1 MNSKRERHKIIKEI
15 VGNGKV
21 SSQEEL
27 AAILENKG
35 IQVAQATLSRD
46 IRDLGITKR
55 HDSGGYF
62 YSLPGLALRP
72 SGRRVPDTFGSV
84 SSLEFTG
91 PLAVLKTM
99 PGHANMIAA
108 VIDANSLPEV
118 SGTIAGDDTILLAM
132 REGVSRE
139 DLVGSL
145 EGLFP
150 GLESK
155 RLN

>member
-27 AAILENKG
+27 AEILENKG

>member
-1 MNSKRERHKIIKEI
+1 MR
-15 VGNGKV
+15 
-21 SSQEEL
+21 
-27 AAILENKG
+27 
-35 IQVAQATLSRD
+35 

-139 DLVGSL
+139 ELVGSL

>member
-1 MNSKRERHKIIKEI
+1 VNSKRERHKIIKEI
-15 VGNGKV
+15 VENGKV

-27 AAILENKG
+27 AEILENKG

-55 HDSGGYF
+55 HDDGGYY
-62 YSLPGLALRP
+62 YSLPGLAFRP
-72 SGRRVPDTFGSV
+72 SGRRIPDSFGSV

-118 SGTIAGDDTILLAM
+118 CGTIAGDDTIILAI

>member
-55 HDSGGYF
+55 HDAGGYY

-72 SGRRVPDTFGSV
+72 SGRRVPDAFGSV

-118 SGTIAGDDTILLAM
+118 SGTIAGDDTILLAI

-139 DLVGSL
+139 DLLGSL

>member
-1 MNSKRERHKIIKEI
+1 
-15 VGNGKV
+15 
-21 SSQEEL
+21 
-27 AAILENKG
+27 
-35 IQVAQATLSRD
+35 
-46 IRDLGITKR
+46 
-55 HDSGGYF
+55 
-62 YSLPGLALRP
+62 
-72 SGRRVPDTFGSV
+72 
-84 SSLEFTG
+84 
-91 PLAVLKTM
+91 M